1 MRQKGNSNLHNEERN
16 LELMRAYQEIL
27 NSSTG
32 PIDPDELFI
41 RLVEMPCRRFWI
53 GETCATDVIRKMRVG
68 WVPSRMT
75 RTRLEMYAE
84 ILSRTEAYLE
94 RHPGVHLQAA
104 VRQVI
109 AQPAPKFYLTPGTA
123 RVIVSKCRK
132 QWYAE
137 KFRRL
142 RHLYM

>member
-1 MRQKGNSNLHNEERN
+1 MRQKGMTNLHNEERN
-16 LELMRAYQEIL
+16 LDLMRAYQAML
-27 NSSTG
+27 NESEG
-32 PIDPDELFI
+32 PIDPDSLY
-41 RLVEMPCRRFWI
+41 RQLVLMPSRRFWI
-53 GETCATDVIRKMRVG
+53 GETCATDVIRKMRTG
-68 WVPSRMT
+68 WVPTKMT
-75 RTRLEMYAE
+75 PTRREMYAE
-84 ILSRTEAYLE
+84 ILARTEDYLR
-94 RHPGVHLQAA
+94 RHPGVHLQSA

-142 RHLYM
+142 QHLFM